1 MKDEARPGALEVL
14 AVLAITCLVLG
25 AYLAFHGCLFGAD
38 APRAVGLLLTIGS
51 SALAGLLYL
60 AHRK

>member
-1 MKDEARPGALEVL
+1 ML

-25 AYLAFHGCLFGAD
+25 AYLAFHGWLFGAD